1 MASSTYWTNGRIVAL
16 TSAKEMFGAPRT
28 AEKDKLDKPIYPP
41 QPASEMVGCS
51 LMNSVV
57 TF

>member
-16 TSAKEMFGAPRT
+16 ASAQEMFGAPRV
-28 AEKDKLDKPIYPP
+28 AAKDELDKSIYPP

-51 LMNSVV
+51 LINSVV
-57 TF
+57 TC